1 MSSQILVIGAEI
13 HIHGC
18 RVCRL
23 VWPTP
28 AVGCRLD
35 STILTVA
42 SRLVRSMPMAAY
54 RLDCLMLRV
63 TMVSVVPFRSACSTT
78 IRTASPSGCRSSTSR
93 ADERTGDMPPPWLEI
108 VYVVVSMAIVI
119 GLFSL
124 GVWMVKRSF
133 RIKRKWVCWLVR
145 ILGILISGYIL
156 VCFIVYFVYC
166 RTGL

>member
-1 MSSQILVIGAEI
+1 
-13 HIHGC
+13 
-18 RVCRL
+18 
-23 VWPTP
+23 
-28 AVGCRLD
+28 
-35 STILTVA
+35 
-42 SRLVRSMPMAAY
+42 
-54 RLDCLMLRV
+54 
-63 TMVSVVPFRSACSTT
+63 
-78 IRTASPSGCRSSTSR
+78 
-93 ADERTGDMPPPWLEI
+93 MPPPWLEI

-119 GLFSL
+119 GLFFL